1 MELSRKRP
9 YDHSMIG
16 SQTEVIKNGKK
27 SSHLIAKNSFRCT
40 LNKPTLCKPAPYS
53 TDPDA
58 IAEWE
63 ACDYTQKITVEMGHN
78 GTAPRKIRIYTD
90 GIYDLFHQGHAR
102 QMMQAK
108 NIFPNSEVYL
118 IIGACSDELTHSL
131 KGRTVMTDV
140 ERYEAIRH
148 CRYVDEII
156 RDVPWK
162 ITDEFLAKHKID
174 FVAQDSTP
182 YVTADSDDLYSEIKE
197 KGLFVATKR
206 TEGVSTSDIVA
217 RIVKDYD
224 MYVRRNLE
232 RGYTAKELNV
242 SFLNEKKFLLQNK
255 IDQIKHKGR
264 KVKCDIKQKWE
275 EKSNELIRA
284 FLQLFGRDNWSQF
297 KGGIR
302 EAISLHPKNVDIEET
317 DLPPPSKKIKH
328 QSITSDEDDEDLNA
342 ASGFPSITFTL
353 PSNRL

>member
-1 MELSRKRP
+1 MFQLF
-9 YDHSMIG
+9 ICL
-16 SQTEVIKNGKK
+16 Q
-27 SSHLIAKNSFRCT
+27 A
-40 LNKPTLCKPAPYS
+40 LCKPAPYS

-63 ACDYTQKITVEMGHN
+63 ACDYTKKITVEMAQN

-108 NIFPNSEVYL
+108 NIFPNSDVYL

-156 RDVPWK
+156 RDAPWK
-162 ITDEFLAKHKID
+162 ITDEFLEKHKID

-182 YVTADSDDLYSEIKE
+182 YVSKETDDIYKDVKE

-206 TEGVSTSDIVA
+206 TTGISTSDIVA
-217 RIVKDYD
+217 RIVRDYD
-224 MYVRRNLE
+224 MYARRNIE

-242 SFLNEKKFLLQNK
+242 SFLREKRFQLQNK

-264 KVKCDIKQKWE
+264 KVRGDIIQKWE
-275 EKSNELIRA
+275 EKSNELMRA
-284 FLQLFGRDNWSQF
+284 FLQLFGQNNWSQLT
-297 KGGIR
+297 GGIR
-302 EAISLHPKNVDIEET
+302 ECITLHPKNTDDKTET
-317 DLPPPSKKIKH
+317 VPPTKRLKRK
-328 QSITSDEDDEDLNA
+328 DDLNIA
-342 ASGFPSITFTL
+342 TCLPSIPFTL
-353 PSNRL
+353 PSNGH

>member
-1 MELSRKRP
+1 
-9 YDHSMIG
+9 
-16 SQTEVIKNGKK
+16 
-27 SSHLIAKNSFRCT
+27 
-40 LNKPTLCKPAPYS
+40 LCKVAPYS

-63 ACDYTQKITVEMGHN
+63 ACDYSQKITQEMGKN

-156 RDVPWK
+156 RDAPWK
-162 ITDEFLAKHKID
+162 ITDEFMVKHKID

-182 YVTADSDDLYSEIKE
+182 YVSEDCDDLYKELKE

-206 TEGVSTSDIVA
+206 TEGVSTSEIVA

-224 MYVRRNLE
+224 IYVRRNLQ

-242 SFLNEKKFLLQNK
+242 SFLNEKKFRLQNK
-255 IDQIKHKGR
+255 LDEMKNKGKKVIDDVKG
-264 KVKCDIKQKWE
+264 DFIQKWE
-275 EKSNELIRA
+275 EKSNEFIRA
-284 FLQLFGRDNWSQF
+284 FLTLFDRDNLSQIF
-297 KGGIR
+297 NKSKGRIKD
-302 EAISLHPKNVDIEET
+302 ALHKRS
-317 DLPPPSKKIKH
+317 PS
-328 QSITSDEDDEDLNA
+328 STPSGSDEEDDESSNKHDSPPAKRVQRESLTLNLTSDDEDEEFLSPA
-342 ASGFPSITFTL
+342 ATNFQPFNFANPI
-353 PSNRL
+353 REEH